1 MVRQLEKLNEPRGA
15 RMTERSP
22 GQSGVC
28 VRKERSA
35 RKRDGWIDTRMEGWR
50 DGLKEGWM
58 DAREKSPSPEKR
70 RTRKTSS

>member
-1 MVRQLEKLNEPRGA
+1 MERQLEKLNAPRGA
-15 RMTERSP
+15 RMTERSS

-35 RKRDGWIDTRMEGWR
+35 RKRWMEGWR

-58 DAREKSPSPEKR
+58 NAKEKSQSPGKR
-70 RTRKTSS
+70 RTRKTSSQ